1 MHKTYSILY
10 SNGIIW
16 KVVTMGKIIYDPR
29 QAGEKGTSSL
39 RSKESIVEKGK
50 KELESIKNTYDS
62 LIESIDSV
70 RPIGDTECD
79 YVVYMEDYV
88 YTYMYQYAATNLDAE
103 HAGVL
108 VGEFYPETKE
118 VIVCGMLPVPKEYL
132 KNEEDWITHE
142 ALSYLK
148 TEKEKYFSGASLIGW
163 MHMQPGYG
171 TMLTMKEVK
180 IHRDLFDKQGSI
192 LLLMDA
198 INKIETFYVFEE
210 DTLKEQSGYYIY
222 YDKNPSMQQYML
234 ENPFVVQEK
243 TQQEDGLVN
252 QFRELGRK
260 RKKEYEQKRRMNF
273 TVAASALSLLA
284 MSAVL
289 LKITDQ
295 RSQIQDLQTH
305 LAKTLE
311 GSQQVA
317 DNVQFTIEP
326 SQNQLPPS
334 LEFTIEGVE
343 PVESIEEVI
352 EVMGEAEE
360 VIVEKEQVVEVETQ
374 KEITTAENVQEQPQV
389 DAIEVVEVAN
399 EKEDLVVEDYIEYVV
414 QPGDTLLKISYAH
427 YKTEKRARDI
437 IQMNSIE
444 NGDNIFIGQKLKLPV
459 E

>member
-1 MHKTYSILY
+1 
-10 SNGIIW
+10 
-16 KVVTMGKIIYDPR
+16 
-29 QAGEKGTSSL
+29 
-39 RSKESIVEKGK
+39 
-50 KELESIKNTYDS
+50 
-62 LIESIDSV
+62 
-70 RPIGDTECD
+70 
-79 YVVYMEDYV
+79 
-88 YTYMYQYAATNLDAE
+88 
-103 HAGVL
+103 
-108 VGEFYPETKE
+108 
-118 VIVCGMLPVPKEYL
+118 
-132 KNEEDWITHE
+132 
-142 ALSYLK
+142 
-148 TEKEKYFSGASLIGW
+148 
-163 MHMQPGYG
+163 
-171 TMLTMKEVK
+171 
-180 IHRDLFDKQGSI
+180 
-192 LLLMDA
+192 
-198 INKIETFYVFEE
+198 
-210 DTLKEQSGYYIY
+210 
-222 YDKNPSMQQYML
+222 
-234 ENPFVVQEK
+234 
-243 TQQEDGLVN
+243 
-252 QFRELGRK
+252 
-260 RKKEYEQKRRMNF
+260 
-273 TVAASALSLLA
+273 